1 LCSKPAYKKQRKII
15 FKQTCKHLKYL
26 NNEFINKDNKSGS
39 DASSTSLTYSSI
51 PSLSSPKKYSCKKK
65 QPIRVFKGK
74 LRQTTEDNYS
84 GPATQSAGE
93 PNSIKENKDSYN
105 VP

>member
-1 LCSKPAYKKQRKII
+1 VYKKQWKITS
-15 FKQTCKHLKYL
+15 KQTYKHLKYL
-26 NNEFINKDNKSGS
+26 NDEFIDKDDESGS
-39 DASSTSLTYSSI
+39 DTLLTSLVYSSI
-51 PSLSSPKKYSCKKK
+51 PSLSSPKKCSCKRE
-65 QPIRVFKGK
+65 QPTRVFKGK

-84 GPATQSAGE
+84 SLATQFTGE